1 MGGPGD
7 YPNQSLHAKQV
18 IIRPK
23 QFNSRLDPEKVVSVT
38 VCQENGRLGQV
49 GTVVALGPPECPVG
63 ACKVIGM

>member
-18 IIRPK
+18 IICPK

-63 ACKVIGM
+63 ACKVTGM